1 MIAFVFPGQGSQYIG
16 MGKDFYENYLEAQ
29 TIFEKAE
36 KITGIP
42 VKALSFEGPL
52 EELTKTENLQV
63 CLTTVNIACFEV
75 IKNQFKEILSKIHFV
90 TGHSL
95 GEFSALYAAGVLTL
109 EEALLAVKERGRV
122 MGEVGSSKP
131 SGMYAVI
138 NLSLEKLEELVKSA
152 EGPVV
157 ISNYNSPSQFV
168 ISGEEP
174 YLTEVAEKAKALS
187 AKVVR
192 LKVSAGFHSPLME
205 RAQQVF
211 TEFLK
216 TLHWS
221 EPKVS
226 FISAVTG
233 KEETSAASIFEV
245 MTKQIVSPVRW
256 ISAVEYMYEK
266 GVKIFVEVGPKKVLC
281 GLISQ
286 ILKDKEH
293 KVFNVEDRGTLDQFS
308 KEVWAFL

>member
-1 MIAFVFPGQGSQYIG
+1 LIAFVFPGQGSQYIG
-16 MGKDFYENYLEAQ
+16 MGKDLFENYEEVRA
-29 TIFEKAE
+29 IFEESE
-36 KITGIP
+36 KITGIS
-42 VKALSFEGPL
+42 VKALSFEGPI

-63 CLTTVNIACFEV
+63 CITTVNIACFEV
-75 IKNQFKEILSKIHFV
+75 IKNQFREILSKLGLLA
-90 TGHSL
+90 GHSL
-95 GEFSALYAAGVLTL
+95 GEFSALYAAGVLSL
-109 EEALLAVKERGRV
+109 EDTLLAVRERGRV

-138 NLSLEKLEELVKSA
+138 NLPLEKLEELVKSVP
-152 EGPVV
+152 GVVV
-157 ISNYNSPSQFV
+157 ISNFNSPNQFV

-174 YLTEVAEKAKALS
+174 YLTEVAEKAKSLS
-187 AKVVR
+187 SKVIK

-205 RAQQVF
+205 RAQKVF

-221 EPKVS
+221 DPKIPFV
-226 FISAVTG
+226 SAVSG
-233 KEETSAASIFEV
+233 KEETSATSIFEL
-245 MTKQIVSPVRW
+245 MTKQIVSPVKW

-266 GVKIFVEVGPKKVLC
+266 GVRIFVEVGPKKVLC

-293 KVFNVEDRGTLDQFS
+293 RVYNVEDRVTLEQFS
-308 KEVWAFL
+308 KEVKALL

>member
-16 MGKDFYENYLEAQ
+16 MGKDLFENYEEVRA
-29 TIFEKAE
+29 IFEESE
-36 KITGIP
+36 KITGIS
-42 VKALSFEGPL
+42 VKALSFEGPI

-63 CLTTVNIACFEV
+63 CITTVNIACFEV
-75 IKNQFKEILSKIHFV
+75 IKNQFREILSKLGLLA
-90 TGHSL
+90 GHSL
-95 GEFSALYAAGVLTL
+95 GEFSALYAAGVLSL
-109 EEALLAVKERGRV
+109 EDTLLAVRERGRV

-138 NLSLEKLEELVKSA
+138 NLPLEKLEELVKSVP
-152 EGPVV
+152 GVVV
-157 ISNYNSPSQFV
+157 ISNFNSPNQFV

-174 YLTEVAEKAKALS
+174 YLTEVAEKAKSLS
-187 AKVVR
+187 SKVIK

-205 RAQQVF
+205 RAQKVF

-221 EPKVS
+221 DPKIPFV
-226 FISAVTG
+226 SAVSG
-233 KEETSAASIFEV
+233 KEETSATSIFEL
-245 MTKQIVSPVRW
+245 MTKQIVSPVKW

-266 GVKIFVEVGPKKVLC
+266 GVRIFVEVGPKKVLC

-293 KVFNVEDRGTLDQFS
+293 RVYNVEDRVTLEQFS
-308 KEVWAFL
+308 KEVKALL

>member
-16 MGKDFYENYLEAQ
+16 MGKDLFENYEEVRA
-29 TIFEKAE
+29 IFEESE
-36 KITGIP
+36 KITGIS
-42 VKALSFEGPL
+42 VKTLSFEGPL

-63 CLTTVNIACFEV
+63 CITTVNIACFEV
-75 IKNQFKEILSKIHFV
+75 IKNQFREILSKLGLLA
-90 TGHSL
+90 GHSL
-95 GEFSALYAAGVLTL
+95 GEFSALYAAGVLSL
-109 EEALLAVKERGRV
+109 EDTLLAVKERGRV

-138 NLSLEKLEELVKSA
+138 NLPLEKLEELVKSVP
-152 EGPVV
+152 GVVV
-157 ISNYNSPSQFV
+157 ISNYNSPNQFV

-174 YLTEVAEKAKALS
+174 YLTEVAEKAKSLS
-187 AKVVR
+187 SKVIK

-205 RAQQVF
+205 RAQKVF

-221 EPKVS
+221 DPKIPFV
-226 FISAVTG
+226 SAVSG
-233 KEETSAASIFEV
+233 KEETSATSIFEL
-245 MTKQIVSPVRW
+245 MTKQIVSPVKW

-266 GVKIFVEVGPKKVLC
+266 GVRIFVEVGPKKVLC

-293 KVFNVEDRGTLDQFS
+293 RVYNVEDRVTLEQFS
-308 KEVWAFL
+308 KEVKALL

>member
-16 MGKDFYENYLEAQ
+16 MGKDLFENYEEVRA
-29 TIFEKAE
+29 IFEESE
-36 KITGIP
+36 KITGVS

-63 CLTTVNIACFEV
+63 CITTVNIACFEV
-75 IKNQFKEILSKIHFV
+75 IKNQFREILSKLGLLA
-90 TGHSL
+90 GHSL
-95 GEFSALYAAGVLTL
+95 GEFSALYAAGVLSL
-109 EEALLAVKERGRV
+109 EDTLLAVKERGRV

-138 NLSLEKLEELVKSA
+138 NLPLEKLEELVKSVP
-152 EGPVV
+152 GVVV
-157 ISNYNSPSQFV
+157 ISNYNSPNQFV

-174 YLTEVAEKAKALS
+174 YLTEVAEKAKSLS
-187 AKVVR
+187 SKVIK

-205 RAQQVF
+205 RAQKVF

-221 EPKVS
+221 DPKIPFV
-226 FISAVTG
+226 SAVSG
-233 KEETSAASIFEV
+233 KEETSATSIFEL
-245 MTKQIVSPVRW
+245 MTKQIVSPVKW

-266 GVKIFVEVGPKKVLC
+266 GVRIFVEVGPKKVLC

-293 KVFNVEDRGTLDQFS
+293 RVYNVEDRVTLEQFS
-308 KEVWAFL
+308 KEVKALL

>member
-16 MGKDFYENYLEAQ
+16 MGKDLFENYEEVRA
-29 TIFEKAE
+29 IFEESE
-36 KITGIP
+36 KITGIS
-42 VKALSFEGPL
+42 VKTLSFEGPL
-52 EELTKTENLQV
+52 AELTKTENLQV
-63 CLTTVNIACFEV
+63 CITTVNIACFEV
-75 IKNQFKEILSKIHFV
+75 IKNQFREILSKLRFLA
-90 TGHSL
+90 GHSL
-95 GEFSALYAAGVLTL
+95 GEFSALYAAGVLSL
-109 EEALLAVKERGRV
+109 EDTLLAVRERGRV

-138 NLSLEKLEELVKSA
+138 NLPLEKLEELVKSVP
-152 EGPVV
+152 GVVV
-157 ISNYNSPSQFV
+157 ISNFNSPNQFV

-174 YLTEVAEKAKALS
+174 YLTEVAEKAKSLS
-187 AKVVR
+187 SKVIK

-205 RAQQVF
+205 RAQKVF

-221 EPKVS
+221 DPKIPFV
-226 FISAVTG
+226 SAVSG
-233 KEETSAASIFEV
+233 KEETSATSIFEL
-245 MTKQIVSPVRW
+245 MTKQIVSPVKW

-266 GVKIFVEVGPKKVLC
+266 GVRIFVEVGPKKVLC

-293 KVFNVEDRGTLDQFS
+293 RVYNVEDRVTLEQFS
-308 KEVWAFL
+308 KEVKALL

>member
-16 MGKDFYENYLEAQ
+16 MGKDLFENYEEVRA
-29 TIFEKAE
+29 IFEESE
-36 KITGIP
+36 KITGVS

-63 CLTTVNIACFEV
+63 CITTVNIACFEV
-75 IKNQFKEILSKIHFV
+75 IKNQFREILLKLRFLA
-90 TGHSL
+90 GHSL
-95 GEFSALYAAGVLTL
+95 GEFSALYAAGVLSL
-109 EEALLAVKERGRV
+109 EDTLLAVKERGRV

-138 NLSLEKLEELVKSA
+138 NLPLEKLEELVKSVP
-152 EGPVV
+152 GVVV
-157 ISNYNSPSQFV
+157 ISNYNSPNQFV

-174 YLTEVAEKAKALS
+174 YLTEVAEKAKSLS
-187 AKVVR
+187 SKVIK

-205 RAQQVF
+205 RAQKVF

-221 EPKVS
+221 DPKIPFV
-226 FISAVTG
+226 SAVSG
-233 KEETSAASIFEV
+233 KEETSATSIFEL
-245 MTKQIVSPVRW
+245 MTKQIVSPVKW

-266 GVKIFVEVGPKKVLC
+266 GVRIFVEVGPKKVLC

-293 KVFNVEDRGTLDQFS
+293 RVYNVEDRVTLEQFS
-308 KEVWAFL
+308 KEVKALL